1 MKPIKV
7 KIQCEA
13 CGAKVDVTV
22 TPGCPAQTYGPPE
35 RCYPAEPDEIDPD
48 TCPKCDAAFDEDTV
62 IQLAADK
69 FDNDREAAAEARAK
83 RLMEEE

>member
-13 CGAKVDVTV
+13 CGSKVTVTV

-35 RCYPAEPDEIDPD
+35 KCYPAEPDEIDPD
-48 TCPKCDAAFDEDTV
+48 TCPECNGTIDIDAV
-62 IQLAADK
+62 IQLAADQL
-69 FDNDREAAAEARAK
+69 DNDREAAAEARAE
-83 RLMEEE
+83 RLMDQ